1 MDKTQN
7 GKSLMS
13 EQPSNSNSA
22 GSQGPRNKGM
32 QIQIWIMLIMVGSV
46 MLAGTLMVPNTEEER
61 QRMIEMLGT
70 TNQGTLIKPAI
81 DISTVLDA
89 ETASSLKWKILVAG
103 GQSCDD
109 SCQKV
114 ILDTRQI
121 HILMGKLVRRAE
133 RVYLADAAQLDDEQY
148 EQLAL
153 ANPHLTIKR
162 GGTTEL
168 GTLLGNSSMGW
179 DLSDTRYMVVT
190 PDNDAI
196 LYYTQDDDVMGLLD
210 DLKHLLKYSPDR

>member
-1 MDKTQN
+1 
-7 GKSLMS
+7 MS
-13 EQPSNSNSA
+13 EQPLNSNS
-22 GSQGPRNKGM
+22 PRNKGM

-61 QRMIEMLGT
+61 QRMMELLGT

-81 DISTVLDA
+81 DISSALDK

-114 ILDTRQI
+114 ILETRQV

-133 RVYLADAAQLDDEQY
+133 RVYLADGAQLDDEQFD
-148 EQLAL
+148 QLSVAH
-153 ANPHLTIKR
+153 PHLRIQR
-162 GGTTEL
+162 SGTTEL
-168 GTLLGNSSMGW
+168 DTLLASSSMDW

>member
-1 MDKTQN
+1 
-7 GKSLMS
+7 MS
-13 EQPSNSNSA
+13 EQSSNSQS
-22 GSQGPRNKGM
+22 PRNRGM
-32 QIQIWIMLIMVGSV
+32 KIQIWIMLIMVGSV

-61 QRMIEMLGT
+61 ERMIGLLGT
-70 TNQGTLIKPAI
+70 TNQGALIKPAI
-81 DISTVLDA
+81 DISSALDE

-114 ILDTRQI
+114 ILDTRQV

-133 RVYLADAAQLDDEQY
+133 RVYLADTAQLNGEQY
-148 EQLAL
+148 DQLAL
-153 ANPHLTIKR
+153 AHPHLNIQR
-162 GGTTEL
+162 SGLAEL
-168 GTLLGNSSMGW
+168 TRLLANSSMDW
-179 DLSDTRYMVVT
+179 DLSDTRYIVVT

>member
-1 MDKTQN
+1 
-7 GKSLMS
+7 MS
-13 EQPSNSNSA
+13 EQSV
-22 GSQGPRNKGM
+22 GSQSPRNKGM
-32 QIQIWIMLIMVGSV
+32 KIQIWIMLIMVGSV

-61 QRMIEMLGT
+61 QQMIELLGT

-81 DISTVLDA
+81 DISSALEDEA
-89 ETASSLKWKILVAG
+89 ASSLKWKILVAG

-114 ILDTRQI
+114 ILDTRQV

-133 RVYLADAAQLDDEQY
+133 RVYLADSAQLDTEQY

-153 ANPHLTIKR
+153 AHPHLKIQR
-162 GGTTEL
+162 NGLAEL
-168 GTLLGNSSMGW
+168 SELLASSSMDW
-179 DLSDTRYMVVT
+179 DFSDTRYMVVT

>member
-1 MDKTQN
+1 MVKIQN

-13 EQPSNSNSA
+13 EESANS
-22 GSQGPRNKGM
+22 PRNRGM
-32 QIQIWIMLIMVGSV
+32 KIQIWIMLIMVGSV
-46 MLAGTLMVPNTEEER
+46 MLAGTLMVPTTEEER
-61 QRMIEMLGT
+61 ERMIELLGT

-81 DISTVLDA
+81 DITSALD
-89 ETASSLKWKILVAG
+89 EESASSLKWKILVAG

-109 SCQKV
+109 SCQQV
-114 ILDTRQI
+114 ILDTRQV

-133 RVYLADAAQLDDEQY
+133 RVYLADAAQLDGEEFD
-148 EQLAL
+148 QLAL
-153 ANPHLTIKR
+153 AHPHLNIQR
-162 GGTTEL
+162 SGLTEL
-168 GTLLGNSSMGW
+168 STLLATSSMDW

>member
-1 MDKTQN
+1 
-7 GKSLMS
+7 MS
-13 EQPSNSNSA
+13 EQPSNSNSS
-22 GSQGPRNKGM
+22 GSHSPRNKGM

-46 MLAGTLMVPNTEEER
+46 MLAGTLMVPTTEEER
-61 QRMIEMLGT
+61 QRMIELLGT
-70 TNQGTLIKPAI
+70 TNQGSLIKPAI
-81 DISTVLDA
+81 DISSALDE

-114 ILDTRQI
+114 ILDTRQV

-133 RVYLADAAQLDDEQY
+133 RVYLADAAQLDGKEFD
-148 EQLAL
+148 QLAL
-153 ANPHLTIKR
+153 AHPHLSIQR
-162 GGTTEL
+162 SGLTEL
-168 GTLLGNSSMGW
+168 RTLLANSSMDW
-179 DLSDTRYMVVT
+179 DFSDTRYLVVT

>member
-1 MDKTQN
+1 
-7 GKSLMS
+7 MS
-13 EQPSNSNSA
+13 EQSANSQS
-22 GSQGPRNKGM
+22 PRNRGM
-32 QIQIWIMLIMVGSV
+32 KIQIWIMLIMVGSV

-61 QRMIEMLGT
+61 ERMIGLLGT
-70 TNQGTLIKPAI
+70 TNQGALIKPAI
-81 DISTVLDA
+81 DISSALEE

-114 ILDTRQI
+114 ILDTRQV

-133 RVYLADAAQLDDEQY
+133 RVYLADTAQLDGEQY
-148 EQLAL
+148 DQLAL
-153 ANPHLTIKR
+153 AHPHLNIQR
-162 GGTTEL
+162 SGLAEL
-168 GTLLGNSSMGW
+168 SRLLANSSMDW
-179 DLSDTRYMVVT
+179 DLSDTRYIVVT

>member
-1 MDKTQN
+1 
-7 GKSLMS
+7 MS
-13 EQPSNSNSA
+13 EESANS
-22 GSQGPRNKGM
+22 PRNRGM
-32 QIQIWIMLIMVGSV
+32 KIQIWIMLIMVGSV
-46 MLAGTLMVPNTEEER
+46 MLAGTLMVPTTEEER
-61 QRMIEMLGT
+61 QRMIELLGT

-81 DISTVLDA
+81 DITSALLTKRA
-89 ETASSLKWKILVAG
+89 PGSLKWKILVAG

-109 SCQKV
+109 SCQQV
-114 ILDTRQI
+114 ILDTRQV

-133 RVYLADAAQLDDEQY
+133 RVYLADSAQLDGEEFD
-148 EQLAL
+148 QLAL
-153 ANPHLTIKR
+153 AHPHLNIQR
-162 GGTTEL
+162 SGLTEL
-168 GTLLGNSSMGW
+168 STLLATSSMDW